1 MFDGIL
7 ELAFMHLR
15 YAQNT
20 VSVIIYETILWLL
33 YGLWDG
39 YFRIS
44 FLAVVHDLV
53 TSVGMVRVLGFDKIS
68 TLMVRIWDGIS
79 FREFYKY
86 KKKVLKA
93 NVNTICIMSWLR

>member
-1 MFDGIL
+1 M
-7 ELAFMHLR
+7 
-15 YAQNT
+15 
-20 VSVIIYETILWLL
+20 
-33 YGLWDG
+33 
-39 YFRIS
+39 
-44 FLAVVHDLV
+44 VHDLV

-93 NVNTICIMSWLR
+93 NVNTICIMS